1 VAATNTLTDL
11 ILAWRPPLWLQRA
24 DTMLARAAAVNA
36 SRAVAAER
44 ARRDQWRQD
53 AEIVLVE
60 VLPRPRRAA
69 S

>member
-1 VAATNTLTDL
+1 VAATNALTGL

-24 DTMLARAAAVNA
+24 DTMLVRAAAVNA

-44 ARRDQWRQD
+44 ARRDQWQQD